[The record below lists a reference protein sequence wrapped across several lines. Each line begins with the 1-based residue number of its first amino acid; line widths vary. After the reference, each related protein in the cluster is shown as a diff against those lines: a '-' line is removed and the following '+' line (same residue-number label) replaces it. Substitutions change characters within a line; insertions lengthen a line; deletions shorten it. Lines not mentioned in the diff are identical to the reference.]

1 MFSNK
6 TTVSKQKKRVVI
18 VSIILAVLLFLFIY
32 NYLFGMTSM
41 YYDDIEITY
50 TEKDGNIYFEYML
63 TDKGGFSSGGLS
75 LIPVV
80 YDYDYGI
87 RYHYYCFDVAASR
100 WNIWF
105 YPAKTSIQDFIL
117 DEDGNEIHSGKETDH
132 YTKEELLEHPGLM
145 DIRYIRVYYLNP
157 DGTLVL
163 LWEHPDA
170 ELIIER
176 TQAEIES
183 PEYYLQYYL
192 KGKTP

>member
-1 MFSNK
+1 MISHK
-6 TTVSKQKKRVVI
+6 TTVSKPKKSVVVI
-18 VSIILAVLLFLFIY
+18 SIILAVLLFLLIY
-32 NYLFGMTSM
+32 SYLFGMTAM

-50 TEKDGNIYFEYML
+50 TEENGNTCFEYML
-63 TDKGGFSSGGLS
+63 TDKGGFTSGGLS

-80 YDYDYGI
+80 YDYDYGV
-87 RYHYYCFDVAASR
+87 RYHYYCFNVAASR
-100 WNIWF
+100 WDSWF
-105 YPAKTSIQDFIL
+105 HPAKTSIYDFIL

-132 YTKEELLEHPGLM
+132 YTKEELRENPGLM
-145 DIRYIRVYYLNP
+145 AIRYIRVYYLNP

-176 TQAEIES
+176 TQTEIES